1 MARLHNLIMPD
12 SLVVE
17 LNHWVVKKLLDKK
30 LKHTK
35 IILIYIEKF
44 NVKIF
49 FYQSQEQEN
58 IVYVCTLYD
67 VSVVPRS
74 GQGLH
79 STIQY
84 L

>member
-17 LNHWVVKKLLDKK
+17 LNHWVVEKVLDN
-30 LKHTK
+30 KHTK

-58 IVYVCTLYD
+58 VVYVCTLYD